1 MLTFQQNVVS
11 LILNHFN
18 KKRVKVTRKCQ
29 KLTIYH
35 AVTKFGSKFIL
46 FIRILGAK
54 DCFIVTI
61 CIGTVTYTNQQLSL
75 KYKC

>member
-46 FIRILGAK
+46 FKRILGAE
-54 DCFIVTI
+54 DCLIVTI
-61 CIGTVTYTNQQLSL
+61 CIGTVTYTNFNFNFV
-75 KYKC
+75 Y